1 MNIMVRYG
9 FSTLAFLSLCACVPK
24 PIYYW
29 GNYETAIHDRMVDHN
44 AVKGDEHLKETIDEA
59 EEEKL
64 KVPPGLY
71 ADYGFMLYRQGK
83 MDSAIAY
90 FDKEKKAFPES
101 NQLMTK
107 LIDKIRDKNKP
118 APKSVSSP
126 VSEK

>member
-1 MNIMVRYG
+1 MIRYG
-9 FSTLAFLSLCACVPK
+9 FSTLVFLSLCACVPK

-44 AVKGDEHLKETIDEA
+44 NIEGVKHLKETIDKI
-59 EEEKL
+59 EEDKL

-71 ADYGFMLYRQGK
+71 ADYAFMLYRQGK

-107 LIDKIRDKNKP
+107 MIDKIRDKNKP
-118 APKSVSSP
+118 IPKSVSSP
-126 VSEK
+126 ALEK